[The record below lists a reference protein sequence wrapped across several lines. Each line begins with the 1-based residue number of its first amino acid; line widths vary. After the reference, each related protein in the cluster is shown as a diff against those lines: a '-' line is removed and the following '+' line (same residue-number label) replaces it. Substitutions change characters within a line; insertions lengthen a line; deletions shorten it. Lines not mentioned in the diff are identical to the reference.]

1 MHDIRKEEEQVES
14 NDGEKEVA
22 PQITDAET
30 QFDPSCYRVDDMFLP
45 LTR

>member
-22 PQITDAET
+22 SQITNTET
-30 QFDPSCYRVDDMFLP
+30 QFDPSCYSADGMFLP
-45 LTR
+45 WTR